1 MEMPKLKTKSFA
13 AAPEQVKVWKARL
26 VETGPA
32 VTLIRV
38 PISSTSVDRDGDE
51 FSMDGLESM
60 LAALKTGK
68 IPYFLDHGYTDT
80 GVRNYGALDM
90 IGAWLDGEVEGNVLY
105 GTAFIE
111 PGNWRGEELARKL
124 EMGMPIG
131 HSVGFGHI
139 KGRDRPGG
147 GLIFD
152 EVSLWEVSAV
162 GIPSNPDAVNSAA
175 VAAVVKSLRVKAGLE
190 KEMKRKT
197 KEGEEEPNEE
207 EKREEEEQEGEK
219 QPESCEE
226 EGEEKKQPE
235 GEPTEDE
242 DEGEEEKSY
251 EVLDEAGL
259 RELVADE
266 VGKQLAPIHEALK
279 RLDTL
284 DEIKTALTKTV
295 AARSKGP
302 RGIVVVR
309 ETPESQKNPE
319 PTASPYKP
327 LY

>member
-1 MEMPKLKTKSFA
+1 MPELKTKSFTA
-13 AAPEQVKVWKARL
+13 TPEQVKVWKARL
-26 VETGPA
+26 VETGPE

-51 FSMDGLESM
+51 FSMEGLESM

-68 IPYFLDHGYTDT
+68 IPYFLDHGFTDT

-90 IGAWLDGEVEGNVLY
+90 IGAWFDGEVEGNVLY

-131 HSVGFGHI
+131 HSVGFGDI
-139 KGRDRPGG
+139 KGRDKPNG

-175 VAAVVKSLRVKAGLE
+175 IAECIKSLRVKAGLE
-190 KEMKRKT
+190 ADMKRKT
-197 KEGEEEPNEE
+197 KADEEEEE
-207 EKREEEEQEGEK
+207 EKQQEEEK

-226 EGEEKKQPE
+226 EEEKQPE
-235 GEPTEDE
+235 PEEDE
-242 DEGEEEKSY
+242 EEEEEKSY
-251 EVLDEAGL
+251 EVLDEAKL

-266 VGKQLAPIHEALK
+266 MQKQLAPIVEALK

-284 DEIKTALTKTV
+284 DEIRTALTKTV

>member
-1 MEMPKLKTKSFA
+1 MTPMKSKSFA

-26 VETGPA
+26 VETGPE
-32 VTLIRV
+32 VVLIRV
-38 PISSTSVDRDGDE
+38 PISSTSIDRDGDE
-51 FSMDGLESM
+51 FSTDGLESM
-60 LAALKTGK
+60 LSALKTGK

-90 IGAWLDGEVEGNVLY
+90 IGAWLDGEIVDNVLY

-131 HSVGFGHI
+131 HSVGFGPI

-147 GLIFD
+147 GQIFD

-175 VAAVVKSLRVKAGLE
+175 VAAVVKTLRIKAGLE
-190 KEMKRKT
+190 EEMKRKT
-197 KEGEEEPNEE
+197 KADEEEPNEE
-207 EKREEEEQEGEK
+207 EKREEEEQE
-219 QPESCEE
+219 EE
-226 EGEEKKQPE
+226 TPPAGK
-235 GEPTEDE
+235 PTEDE
-242 DEGEEEKSY
+242 DEEDKSY
-251 EVLDEAGL
+251 EVLDEARL

-266 VGKQLAPIHEALK
+266 MQKQLAPIAEALK
-279 RLDTL
+279 CLDML
-284 DEIKTALTKTV
+284 DEIKAVLTKTA

-302 RGIVVVR
+302 RGIVVAR
-309 ETPESQKNPE
+309 EIDPQKNAE
-319 PTASPYKP
+319 STARADFIIP
-327 LY
+327 